1 MLEKRPVTPADARAS
16 TSTTSV
22 VARPSGAQQAPEKKR
37 KRQGRNQDAL
47 AEVRA
52 TMEAQL
58 DAIHMPLPS
67 DFDLRIIRHRAMT
80 AVVQDE
86 LHMREGC
93 ANDALD
99 ALRLHLTTHATLAD
113 RKKQASSGVKGNTK
127 WDKRLSR
134 KRAAILTAK
143 TRYRQIRETMV
154 RLGMA
159 EDDVKFKP
167 LLDTDV
173 RPFVLITEE
182 QRLGDSSRRPS
193 WIWSDFSFI
202 MKEDDRDVKDF
213 LLDSGFDSQDAY
225 DLQLTRM
232 R

>member
-1 MLEKRPVTPADARAS
+1 M
-16 TSTTSV
+16 
-22 VARPSGAQQAPEKKR
+22 Q
-37 KRQGRNQDAL
+37 
-47 AEVRA
+47 
-52 TMEAQL
+52 AQL
-58 DAIHMPLPS
+58 DAMHMPLPS
-67 DFDLRIIRHRAMT
+67 DFDEDIIRHPAMT

-159 EDDVKFKP
+159 EDDAKFKP

-173 RPFVLITEE
+173 KPFVLITEE

-202 MKEDDRDVKDF
+202 MKEDDRDIKDF
-213 LLDSGFDSQDAY
+213 LLDSKLKPQDAY
-225 DLQLTRM
+225 DFQLTSM
-232 R
+232 P